1 VVRYA
6 EWFGPGPATAFCP
19 VDKTIFRHG
28 NGAIQLKFLPLSWHE
43 EWGDRRGGGKK

>member
-1 VVRYA
+1 MVRPS
-6 EWFGPGPATAFCP
+6 GSVRGPATAFCP

-43 EWGDRRGGGKK
+43 EWA